1 MGNSLYDYKHG
12 PCVEGLWEPV
22 SLGHRGLCAGGQ
34 GITGNRRK
42 NCPKAWAE
50 QMIVRKEFHLLV
62 CHLPTFCTPP
72 WVPRASPCLRR
83 GFLTFSGPD
92 CAPVLPILFALTALI
107 CGVRPRPHA
116 PGLFL
121 PSVKGWALS
130 LSDGIGEKQ
139 PEGLSSP
146 NHGLCFLKNL
156 LLFMSEHGD
165 G

>member
-1 MGNSLYDYKHG
+1 M
-12 PCVEGLWEPV
+12 
-22 SLGHRGLCAGGQ
+22 
-34 GITGNRRK
+34 T
-42 NCPKAWAE
+42 
-50 QMIVRKEFHLLV
+50 VRKEFHLLV
-62 CHLPTFCTPP
+62 CHLPTFCTPH

-92 CAPVLPILFALTALI
+92 CAPVLPLFAPTALI

-116 PGLFL
+116 PGLLL

-146 NHGLCFLKNL
+146 KHGLCFLKNL
-156 LLFMSEHGD
+156 LLLCQSMVMDDVDSKIGLSPVAP
-165 G
+165 